1 MQQNDIHVL
10 HFVHGKY
17 QGEEYPLG
25 PDESYIAGRSPEA
38 DIVLADDTVS
48 RKHARFY
55 RARDLVWVRDLGSR
69 NGTKVNGTTVQ
80 HHCLQEGDR
89 ISLGS
94 SLAKVIMVPASQLT
108 KRGRRPED
116 SAARSMTGSL
126 QDIPLA
132 DVLQWLATS
141 RKTGMLKVHGARDG
155 ALHLRAGQVY
165 YASIEGSEGVDP
177 GKALLRMLVWTD
189 GTFELDSASN
199 EEVPSEIST
208 PLEHLLMEAAR
219 IQDELAHLGER
230 NPLPKDEIKLASPAG
245 KPWREL
251 SPEQLDLIQA
261 VAEGKSWMD
270 ILDAHESDDLT
281 VTKQMIDLLK
291 AGIVS
296 YGD

>member
-1 MQQNDIHVL
+1 VQTSDIHVL

-17 QGEEYPLG
+17 QGEEFPLG

-55 RARDLVWVRDLGSR
+55 QARDLVWVRDLGSR
-69 NGTKVNGTTVQ
+69 NGTQVNGSSVE

-89 ISLGS
+89 IVLGS
-94 SLAKVIMVPASQLT
+94 SLARVTMVPASQVT
-108 KRGRRPED
+108 KRGRRSED

-141 RKTGMLKVHGARDG
+141 RKTGMLKVHGNRDG
-155 ALHLRAGQVY
+155 ALHLRNGQVY
-165 YASIEGSEGVDP
+165 YANIEGSEGLDP
-177 GKALLRMLVWTD
+177 AKALLRMLVWTD
-189 GTFELDSASN
+189 GTFELDSAST
-199 EEVPSEIST
+199 EEVPTEIST

-230 NPLPKDEIKLASPAG
+230 TVLPIDPILLASPSG
-245 KPWREL
+245 KAWREL
-251 SPEQLDLIQA
+251 APEQLDLLQA
-261 VAEGKSWMD
+261 LAEGKTWTD
-270 ILDAHESDDLT
+270 ILDGHDSDDLT
-281 VTKQMIDLLK
+281 VTKQMVELHQ
-291 AGIVS
+291 AGVVS